1 MDFRFRG
8 RYHTEPTFRLSN
20 SWMAATSTDTD
31 ASRPRRADA
40 LRNRERVLEGAW
52 ECFAEHGIDAQ
63 MHDVAERAGVGVGT
77 VYRHFATRDALL
89 DELCVLCLT
98 DLVAEARRALAEQ
111 DAWTG
116 FERFVWHVARKQHT
130 DRVTAEVLPAAKHAS
145 ADGQRLSE
153 ELTSVVAELVLRAQ
167 GQGSMRDDLT
177 ADCVP
182 PLVRAMAFGV
192 AAGRQ
197 VPGFRWG
204 DYVQVT
210 LDGLR
215 AR

>member
-1 MDFRFRG
+1 M
-8 RYHTEPTFRLSN
+8 
-20 SWMAATSTDTD
+20 
-31 ASRPRRADA
+31 
-40 LRNRERVLEGAW
+40 
-52 ECFAEHGIDAQ
+52 
-63 MHDVAERAGVGVGT
+63 
-77 VYRHFATRDALL
+77 
-89 DELCVLCLT
+89 
-98 DLVAEARRALAEQ
+98 AEARSALAEQ

-130 DRVTAEVLPAAKHAS
+130 DRVTAEVLPAAKRAS
-145 ADGQRLSE
+145 ADGQRLGE

-177 ADCVP
+177 ADSVP
-182 PLVRAMAFGV
+182 SLVRAMAYGV